1 MVKNLK
7 IKNTKQLFKSLNI
20 SKDTLSSNQKKDLSN
35 KGFIIIP
42 PTNFMKKNIKLLNIM
57 TKKLIKKE
65 GKKGGWEGK
74 ERHYKKGKLFEK
86 GTNRLGNLIN
96 KHKVFQN
103 LITMPEIL
111 AATYEVVKSDIK
123 IAGLNLRNPL
133 KNNGRQKIH
142 MDWEPRKN
150 NFQKYAG
157 VVCFVFIDSADKTNG
172 ALRII
177 PGSHKKNDWP
187 EKYIDVQKKH
197 KKEVI
202 AKVKAGTIIV
212 ANLNLWHAGAENFSG
227 KERKMIMINIKRRNL
242 PQLINYKK
250 YLSKT
255 TKNQLDESK
264 KYLLAIRKIDKTQKS
279 DSVGVGKYYKN
290 DFYLDKNKNNKL

>member
-1 MVKNLK
+1 MIKNSN
-7 IKNTKQLFKSLNI
+7 IKNTKHLFEKLNI
-20 SKDTLSSNQKKDLSN
+20 SKNTLSSKQKKDLLN

-42 PTNFMKKNIKLLNIM
+42 PTIYMKKNIKILNLM

-74 ERHYKKGKLFEK
+74 EKYYKKGKLFEK

-103 LITMPEIL
+103 LITIPEIL
-111 AATYEVVKSDIK
+111 AASYEVVKSDIK
-123 IAGLNLRNPL
+123 IAGVNLRSPL
-133 KNNGRQKIH
+133 KNNGKQRIH
-142 MDWEPRKN
+142 MDWKPREKKS
-150 NFQKYAG
+150 QKYAG
-157 VVCFVFIDSADKTNG
+157 VVCFVFIDAANKANG

-187 EKYIDVQKKH
+187 EKYIDVH
-197 KKEVI
+197 KKNKNEITAV
-202 AKVKAGTIIV
+202 VKPGTIIV
-212 ANLNLWHAGAENFSG
+212 ANLNLWHAGAENYSG

-255 TKNQLDESK
+255 TVSQLDHIK
-264 KYLLAIRKIDKTQKS
+264 KYLLAVRKIDKTQKS
-279 DSVGVGKYYKN
+279 DSIGVGKYYKN
-290 DFYLDKNKNNKL
+290 DFYLDKKIKR